1 MCLSAVPWSAS
12 QITLAQRQS
21 YNKTRPLN
29 HISTAFYRPTPQLRH
44 YETVY
49 HTEMCVPVC
58 AVCVCVCEA
67 EIVCEREETVWE
79 ETRVCFTK
87 RCWRL
92 SCSPRHLTAF
102 HLLLLLDQPR
112 AAVTSPFRVL
122 TSHEHTHTLTYTP
135 LGDHWLR
142 SSSRTFW
149 LVNWSLL
156 RQAREGEGNQ
166 DVVPAQ
172 SSVNMQTGGL
182 NLKVCVMAS

>member
-1 MCLSAVPWSAS
+1 MCLSAVPRSTS

-49 HTEMCVPVC
+49 HTEMCV
-58 AVCVCVCEA
+58 CVCVCEC
-67 EIVCEREETVWE
+67 VWGRDSMWTKETVWE

-92 SCSPRHLTAF
+92 SCSPQHLTAF

-112 AAVTSPFRVL
+112 TAVTSPFPVL
-122 TSHEHTHTLTYTP
+122 TSHAHTRPHALTAGQP
-135 LGDHWLR
+135 LALELHEEV
-142 SSSRTFW
+142 
-149 LVNWSLL
+149 LV
-156 RQAREGEGNQ
+156 G
-166 DVVPAQ
+166 
-172 SSVNMQTGGL
+172 
-182 NLKVCVMAS
+182 

>member
-1 MCLSAVPWSAS
+1 MCLSAVPRSAS

-49 HTEMCVPVC
+49 HTETCVSE
-58 AVCVCVCEA
+58 CVCVKK
-67 EIVCEREETVWE
+67 ETVWE

-112 AAVTSPFRVL
+112 AAVTSPFPVL
-122 TSHEHTHTLTYTP
+122 TSHTHTPSHAHTHIHSRADRWLTK
-135 LGDHWLR
+135 LR
-142 SSSRTFW
+142 EDVLVGELVLCFVRAGEGRGRASRTTFQ
-149 LVNWSLL
+149 LKSQCGYANWT
-156 RQAREGEGNQ
+156 A
-166 DVVPAQ
+166 D
-172 SSVNMQTGGL
+172 
-182 NLKVCVMAS
+182 

>member
-1 MCLSAVPWSAS
+1 MCLSAVPWSTS

-49 HTEMCVPVC
+49 HTEMCVC
-58 AVCVCVCEA
+58 VCVCVC
-67 EIVCEREETVWE
+67 VCLCVRVRACACVCVTENETVWE

-112 AAVTSPFRVL
+112 AAVTSPFPVL
-122 TSHEHTHTLTYTP
+122 TSHAPSCTHSP
-135 LGDHWLR
+135 GDHWLT
-142 SSSRTFW
+142 SSARTFW
-149 LVNWSLL
+149 LVSHCLF
-156 RQAREGEGNQ
+156 RH
-166 DVVPAQ
+166 
-172 SSVNMQTGGL
+172 GG
-182 NLKVCVMAS
+182 

>member
-1 MCLSAVPWSAS
+1 MCLSAVPRSAR

-49 HTEMCVPVC
+49 HAEMCVPAC
-58 AVCVCVCEA
+58 MCVCVA
-67 EIVCEREETVWE
+67 EIVCEQMGETVWE

-112 AAVTSPFRVL
+112 AAVTSPFPVL
-122 TSHEHTHTLTYTP
+122 TSHVGPSRAHTSP
-135 LGDHWLR
+135 GDHWLTR
-142 SSSRTFW
+142 
-149 LVNWSLL
+149 L
-156 RQAREGEGNQ
+156 RA
-166 DVVPAQ
+166 DVPV
-172 SSVNMQTGGL
+172 G
-182 NLKVCVMAS
+182 